1 MSTTRSIERIDIEG
15 LATIFLKD
23 GTEIQATRSI
33 SFQVEMNG
41 PGSSQ
46 VSSLLKVPGLEWQAE
61 PHGLVDSEHPVVRQ
75 FFDRVMEVIANPSAG
90 CFDVPARSTDQ
101 AAD

>member
-1 MSTTRSIERIDIEG
+1 MSTTGSITRIDLEG
-15 LATIFLKD
+15 LTTIFLKD
-23 GTEIQATRSI
+23 GTEIQTTRSI
-33 SFQVEMNG
+33 SFQVDMNG

-46 VSSLLKVPGLEWQAE
+46 FSSHLKVPGLEWQEE
-61 PHGLVDSEHPVVRQ
+61 PCGLVDSEHPVVRQ

-90 CFDVPARSTDQ
+90 CFDVPARAAVQ